1 VKLSIEGFKY
11 SSLLADTE
19 SKGETMPK
27 KKKGK
32 SHSIRPISKR
42 PPSWCKYQPE
52 EVEALVIK
60 LAKEGQPPSRI
71 GTMLRD
77 QYAIPLVKP
86 ITGKTITQI
95 VKETGLAPT
104 TPEDLGNLLKKAA
117 RLMAHLEKN
126 HKDLHNKRALQL
138 VEAKI
143 HKLSRYYKREGV
155 LPPNWKYE
163 PKVSVIS

>member
-1 VKLSIEGFKY
+1 
-11 SSLLADTE
+11 
-19 SKGETMPK
+19 M
-27 KKKGK
+27 
-32 SHSIRPISKR
+32 RPVSKR

-71 GTMLRD
+71 GTNLRD

-95 VKETGLAPT
+95 LKETELAPS
-104 TPEDLGNLLKKAA
+104 TPEDLGNLFKKAA
-117 RLMAHLEKN
+117 RLVAHMEKN
-126 HKDLHNKRALQL
+126 KKDLHNKRALQI

-143 HKLSRYYKREGV
+143 HKLSRYYKRNGV

-163 PKVSVIS
+163 PKRAIIA